1 MSDQLLTIAGLGILA
16 LAYYVFLRILRSAW
30 LAVRPPRATRRPGA
44 PRLVVVEPPSLEG
57 RSFVLGD
64 DLILG
69 RAAGCAATVD
79 DGHVSQLHARVF
91 RRGGRLLVEDLG
103 PTNGTYLNRAKVTEP
118 TIIRTGDLLRVGDTV
133 LELS

>member
-1 MSDQLLTIAGLGILA
+1 L
-16 LAYYVFLRILRSAW
+16 
-30 LAVRPPRATRRPGA
+30 
-44 PRLVVVEPPSLEG
+44 EPPSLEG

-64 DLILG
+64 DLILV

-118 TIIRTGDLLRVGDTV
+118 TIIRTVDLLRVGDTV